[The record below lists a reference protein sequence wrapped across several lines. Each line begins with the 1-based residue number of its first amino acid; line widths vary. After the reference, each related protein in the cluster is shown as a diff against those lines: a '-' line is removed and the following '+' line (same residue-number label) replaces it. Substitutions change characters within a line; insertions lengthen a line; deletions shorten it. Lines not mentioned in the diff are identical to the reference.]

1 MTQRQPGHPTVR
13 SLPFDNWPTADR
25 EAWQIACRPNARLK
39 RGGAASHMRLVTQ
52 SDFARRYGY
61 FLDFLSRHGLLDPS
75 GAAAA
80 LVLPHHVDMYVAEL
94 KKRVSS
100 VTVYGSICKLRRMT
114 QLIAPH
120 LDIHWLIEIERDLC
134 SDRRPR
140 SKLNRIVLIEV
151 LVEAGLTLIAEAESA
166 PGLTLLRRAR
176 MVRNG
181 VMILILACCQIRL
194 KNFAAL
200 ELGRS
205 FVKTDGVWWV
215 ILGAEETKEKR
226 PDERPTWDY
235 LASSID
241 LYVETYRPI
250 LGKSGA
256 DSKALWLTCEGRPMR
271 YCTVGETITETTRS
285 IVGMPISP
293 HLFRTAGAST
303 AAVYGGDNPHLASA
317 ILHHKNAR
325 ITEQNYS
332 RAKSMNAAKSYSTII
347 DTYRNT

>member
-1 MTQRQPGHPTVR
+1 MTQRQPSRPTAR

-61 FLDFLSRHGLLDPS
+61 FLDFLSRQGLLDPS
-75 GAAAA
+75 GTAAA

-100 VTVYGSICKLRRMT
+100 VTVYGSIFKLRRMT

-181 VMILILACCQIRL
+181 VMILIMACCQTRL

-205 FVKTDGVWWV
+205 FVKADGVWWV

-226 PDERPTWDY
+226 PDEPPTWDY

-256 DSKALWLTCEGRPMR
+256 DSKALWLTCDGRPMR
-271 YCTVGETITETTRS
+271 Y
-285 IVGMPISP
+285 
-293 HLFRTAGAST
+293 
-303 AAVYGGDNPHLASA
+303 
-317 ILHHKNAR
+317 
-325 ITEQNYS
+325 
-332 RAKSMNAAKSYSTII
+332 
-347 DTYRNT
+347 